1 MTPPGSSHQCHSTYS
16 GLYLVSNSD
25 AQAGQQQSTLGF
37 VLPPSYTQLHL
48 VEMADLVEMAEGL
61 LLCWAHSSTYK
72 VVTPGAS
79 KGLQLLPAEHLSV
92 LLSASATPMC
102 KGVPVTSI
110 RALTLRNK
118 SLHHTHLL

>member
-61 LLCWAHSSTYK
+61 LLCWAHSGTYK

-102 KGVPVTSI
+102 KGVPVTII